1 MVYDTNEYNQGKI
14 LILDFFG
21 GHENK
26 IKTN

>member
-1 MVYDTNEYNQGKI
+1 MVYDANEYYQGKI